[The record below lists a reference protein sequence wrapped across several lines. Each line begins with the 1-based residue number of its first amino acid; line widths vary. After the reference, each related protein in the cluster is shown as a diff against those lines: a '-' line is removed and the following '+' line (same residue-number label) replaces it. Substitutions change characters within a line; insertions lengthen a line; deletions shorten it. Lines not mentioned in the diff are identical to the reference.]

1 MLTHTLEHLTGL
13 IVGHTGRMGKFFL
26 QHFSKIIPAMRGID
40 MPFAEDDIVSA
51 CRDVDLVLFCIPSSA
66 LEGTLSLIAPH
77 VPAHAIIADITSVK
91 VQPLDDMQKH
101 WPGVVIG
108 AHPLFGPTP
117 SKGTPMPVAIVA
129 GHNAQEQHISLIENI
144 FSCIGCSPFR
154 CTAQKH
160 DHAMAAIQNLNF
172 ITSLAYFAALAPL
185 AEDDEIL
192 PFLTP
197 SFKRR
202 QDAAQR
208 MLTEDAQLFTG
219 LFKANPHSHEVVR
232 KYRSYL
238 NVAAGGDIELLAER
252 AKWWW
257 T

>member
-1 MLTHTLEHLTGL
+1 MLNSKQVQSKGL
-13 IVGHTGRMGKFFL
+13 IIGHTGRMGSFL
-26 QHFSKIIPAMRGID
+26 FHHLSKTLPDMRGLD
-40 MPFAEDDIVSA
+40 MPLTQESMVSA
-51 CRDVDLVLFCIPSSA
+51 CRDVDFILFCIPAFA
-66 LEGTLSLIAPH
+66 LEETLCVLAPH
-77 VPAHAIIADITSVK
+77 LPAHAIIADITSVK
-91 VQPLDDMQKH
+91 VQPMDDMQKH

-108 AHPLFGPTP
+108 THPLFGPTP
-117 SKGTPMPVAIVA
+117 SKGSPMPVAIVA
-129 GHNAQEQHISLIENI
+129 GTKAEEEHLCFIENL
-144 FSCIGCSPFR
+144 FLGIGCAPFR

-160 DHAMAAIQNLNF
+160 DHAMASIQNLNF

-197 SFKRR
+197 SFRRR

-219 LFKANPHSHEVVR
+219 LFKANPHSHELVR